1 MSSGD
6 RLLTPRFAL
15 VVAVGLAYFFSL
27 GMLLPVVPLFVEDE
41 LGGGSVA
48 VGVAVGAFSVGA
60 VLLRPFAGRIGDR
73 MGRRVLIIGGALTVG
88 VAVALYPLADSVAV
102 LLPAR
107 VLGGIGEAAFFVGA
121 GTMVTDLAPEA
132 RRGEA
137 ISYWSV
143 AVYGGLAFGPALGE
157 WLLDH
162 DHYSRVWVVSAVLA
176 VFAGLLALATRET
189 MRPLPAGVEPP
200 HQPLLH
206 RAALAPGTVLFLGMV
221 PLAGFAGFIPLYVTD
236 IGLEDSRGV
245 FLLYGCI
252 VLAVRI
258 FGARVPDRIGAL
270 RAGTLATGGIAAG
283 MVVLAAVP
291 RPWGLYTGTAVLA
304 LGMSQLYP
312 SMLMLALTGVP
323 ETERGSAVGTTS
335 SFFDLSQGFGA
346 VMLGGVV
353 AVSGYQGSFVA
364 AAVLALAGLVLLR
377 SGVDPRIRQPV
388 DPAAAEVALENLE
401 PDPHQPLVASA
412 HDG

>member
-1 MSSGD
+1 MPPED
-6 RLLTPRFAL
+6 RLLTPRFLL
-15 VVAVGLAYFFSL
+15 VVTVGLAYFFSL
-27 GMLLPVVPLFVEDE
+27 GMLLPVVPLFVEGE
-41 LGGGSVA
+41 LGGGGVA
-48 VGVAVGAFSVGA
+48 VGVTVGAFSVGA

-73 MGRRVLIIGGALTVG
+73 MGRRILIIGGALTVG
-88 VAVALYPLADSVAV
+88 AAVALYPLADSLAV

-157 WLLDH
+157 WLLED
-162 DHYSRVWVVSAVLA
+162 DRYDRVWMISAALA
-176 VFAGLLALATRET
+176 LFAGLLAFATHET
-189 MRPLPAGVEPP
+189 MRPLPPGETPP

-221 PLAGFAGFIPLYVTD
+221 PLAGFAGFVPLYVTEV
-236 IGLEDSRGV
+236 GLEDSRGV

-283 MVVLAAVP
+283 MVMLAAIP
-291 RPWGLYTGTAVLA
+291 RPWGLYAGTAVLA

-323 ETERGSAVGTTS
+323 ESERSSAVGTTS
-335 SFFDLSQGFGA
+335 SFFDLSQGVGA
-346 VMLGGVV
+346 ALLGGVV
-353 AVSGYQGSFVA
+353 AAAGYRGSFVVAGVIA
-364 AAVLALAGLVLLR
+364 AAGLVLLR
-377 SGVDPRIRQPV
+377 SGIDPRVRQPV
-388 DPAAAEVALENLE
+388 DPVAAEIALENLE
-401 PDPHQPLVASA
+401 PDPP
-412 HDG
+412 

>member
-1 MSSGD
+1 MTSDD

-73 MGRRVLIIGGALTVG
+73 MGRRILIIGGALTVG

-162 DHYSRVWVVSAVLA
+162 DHYSRVWVVSAALS

-189 MRPLPAGVEPP
+189 MRPLPPGTEPP

-245 FLLYGCI
+245 FLLYGCM

-291 RPWGLYTGTAVLA
+291 RPWGLYAGTAVLA

-335 SFFDLSQGFGA
+335 SFFDLSQGVGA
-346 VMLGGVV
+346 VLLGAVV
-353 AVSGYQGSFVA
+353 ALAGYRGSFVA
-364 AAVLALAGLVLLR
+364 AAAMALGGLVLLR
-377 SGVDPRIRQPV
+377 SGVDPRVRQPV

-401 PDPHQPLVASA
+401 PDPP
-412 HDG
+412 

>member
-1 MSSGD
+1 
-6 RLLTPRFAL
+6 LL
-15 VVAVGLAYFFSL
+15 VVTVGLAYFFSL
-27 GMLLPVVPLFVEDE
+27 GMLLPVVPLFVEGE
-41 LGGGSVA
+41 LGGGGVA
-48 VGVAVGAFSVGA
+48 VGVTVGAFSVGA

-73 MGRRVLIIGGALTVG
+73 MGRRILIIGGALTVG
-88 VAVALYPLADSVAV
+88 VAVALYPLADSLAL

-157 WLLDH
+157 WLLED
-162 DHYSRVWVVSAVLA
+162 DRYDRVWMISAALA
-176 VFAGLLALATRET
+176 LVAGLLALATRET
-189 MRPLPAGVEPP
+189 MRPLPPGEAPP

-206 RAALAPGTVLFLGMV
+206 RAALAPGTVLFLGMI
-221 PLAGFAGFIPLYVTD
+221 PLAGFAGFVPLYVTD
-236 IGLEDSRGV
+236 VGLEDSRGV

-270 RAGTLATGGIAAG
+270 RAGTLATGGIAVG
-283 MVVLAAVP
+283 MVMLAAVP
-291 RPWGLYTGTAVLA
+291 RPWGLYAGTAVLA

-323 ETERGSAVGTTS
+323 ESERSSAVGTTS
-335 SFFDLSQGFGA
+335 SFFDLSQGVGA
-346 VMLGGVV
+346 ALLGGVV
-353 AVSGYQGSFVA
+353 ATAGYRGSFMA
-364 AAVLALAGLVLLR
+364 AGVIAAAGLVLLR
-377 SGVDPRIRQPV
+377 SGIDPRVRQPV
-388 DPAAAEVALENLE
+388 DPVAAEIALENLE
-401 PDPHQPLVASA
+401 PDPP
-412 HDG
+412 

>member
-1 MSSGD
+1 
-6 RLLTPRFAL
+6 
-15 VVAVGLAYFFSL
+15 
-27 GMLLPVVPLFVEDE
+27 
-41 LGGGSVA
+41 
-48 VGVAVGAFSVGA
+48 
-60 VLLRPFAGRIGDR
+60 

-401 PDPHQPLVASA
+401 PDPP
-412 HDG
+412 

>member
-15 VVAVGLAYFFSL
+15 VVVVGLAYFFSL
-27 GMLLPVVPLFVEDE
+27 GMLLPVVPLFVEDA

-73 MGRRVLIIGGALTVG
+73 MGRRILIVGGALTVG
-88 VAVALYPLADSVAV
+88 VAVALYPLAQSVAV

-176 VFAGLLALATRET
+176 VFAGLLALATHET
-189 MRPLPAGVEPP
+189 MHPP
-200 HQPLLH
+200 TPGAAAPRQPLLH

-236 IGLEDSRGV
+236 VGLEDSRGV
-245 FLLYGCI
+245 FLLYGCV

-283 MVVLAAVP
+283 MVALAAVP
-291 RPWGLYTGTAVLA
+291 RPWGLYAGTAVLA

-323 ETERGSAVGTTS
+323 GTERGSAVGTTS
-335 SFFDLSQGFGA
+335 SFFDLSQGLGA
-346 VMLGGVV
+346 VLLGGVV
-353 AVSGYQGSFVA
+353 AAVGYRGSFVA
-364 AAVLALAGLVLLR
+364 AAVLAVAGLALLR
-377 SGVDPRIRQPV
+377 SGVDPRVRQPV

-401 PDPHQPLVASA
+401 PDPP
-412 HDG
+412 

>member
-1 MSSGD
+1 MSSDD

-73 MGRRVLIIGGALTVG
+73 MGRRILIIGGALTVG

-162 DHYSRVWVVSAVLA
+162 DHYSRVWVVSAALS

-189 MRPLPAGVEPP
+189 MRPLPPGTEPP

-245 FLLYGCI
+245 FLLYGCM

-291 RPWGLYTGTAVLA
+291 RPWGLYAGTAVLA

-335 SFFDLSQGFGA
+335 SFFDLSQGVGA
-346 VMLGGVV
+346 VLLGAVV
-353 AVSGYQGSFVA
+353 ALAGYRGSFVA
-364 AAVLALAGLVLLR
+364 AAAMALGGLVLLR
-377 SGVDPRIRQPV
+377 SGVDPRVRQPV

-401 PDPHQPLVASA
+401 PDPP
-412 HDG
+412 